1 MSRIVD
7 NLIAYR
13 ILSMLVTPVKET
25 KAYKLGIV
33 DEKGNNLKKTSSLS
47 TSEEKEAYTY
57 LHRLV
62 FNMKKIINKVG
73 GESKLK
79 SIVASLWLVKEYYET
94 KDRSLSLMEDRYI
107 RILEAVNNNVVLVEE
122 ELAVRKF
129 FEDTPVNA
137 TGAATSTDQAAIKKT
152 DVNKY
157 KKSLFK
163 RKPLNVDS

>member
-1 MSRIVD
+1 
-7 NLIAYR
+7 
-13 ILSMLVTPVKET
+13 MLVTPVKET

>member
-1 MSRIVD
+1 
-7 NLIAYR
+7 
-13 ILSMLVTPVKET
+13 MLVTPFKET

-107 RILEAVNNNVVLVEE
+107 RILEVVNNNVVLVEE

>member
-1 MSRIVD
+1 
-7 NLIAYR
+7 
-13 ILSMLVTPVKET
+13 MLVTPVKET

-107 RILEAVNNNVVLVEE
+107 RILEVVNNNVVLVEE

>member
-1 MSRIVD
+1 MSKIVD

-13 ILSMLVTPVKET
+13 ILTMLVTPYQDT
-25 KAYKLGIV
+25 KAYKLGII
-33 DEKGNNLKKTSSLS
+33 DEKGNNLKKSSTLK

-79 SIVASLWLVKEYYET
+79 SIIASLWLVREYYET
-94 KDRSLSLMEDRYI
+94 KDRATSLMESRYT
-107 RILEAVNNNVVLVEE
+107 RILEALNNNVVLAEE

-129 FEDTPVNA
+129 FEEVPANA
-137 TGAATSTDQAAIKKT
+137 TGSATVTDEPVIKNKIKKPLT
-152 DVNKY
+152 
-157 KKSLFK
+157 
-163 RKPLNVDS
+163 RKAMEC

>member
-107 RILEAVNNNVVLVEE
+107 RILEVVNNNVVLVEE

>member
-13 ILSMLVTPVKET
+13 ILSMLVTPFKET

-107 RILEAVNNNVVLVEE
+107 RILEVVNNNVVLVEE